1 MKVIQAVKFVVIR
14 TYKAAGSLL
23 ILYAALTVFVSLLS
37 IFNMLVFKEVI
48 DAANGQKTLLG
59 LSIFSLIVFWI
70 IYAIVNKIVEKLAE
84 YLWNIIDLKQTI
96 YNTGEFVNK
105 LSTLDLS
112 NFESPQTYDKIWR
125 SFNRI
130 PWQLKYYLDLAIK
143 LLGKTVELSISILIF
158 FIASPLN
165 AVLIILA
172 NIIPVLVKSKL
183 GEQTF
188 NIYKADSE
196 IRRRFEY
203 ASSLV
208 TQRDTLI
215 EIKQFQGFKF
225 IKEKLLLIYNSFSKK
240 QSAQFKKAWL
250 SLTVVEMIPIIVTLI
265 FLLTIAFQ
273 LNNKAISSGTFVF
286 LFLNILVFNGAL
298 WNVSYFLGGLISDSH
313 FIHDAI
319 DYYNIKRTIDFPEL
333 SPSQEKD
340 LLEKIKNPTITVE
353 NVTFHYPNAAKI
365 VLKNINFT
373 IPYGQNLALIGENGA
388 GKTTLVKLL
397 IRVYDPTEGRILL
410 NGIDLKNIP
419 ENILFKIYSTLFQSF
434 GKFYLTIRENMEL
447 GAGTKLTDEEYI
459 KTLKLSSAW
468 NYVNNF
474 PKKLDQQLGPNYTD
488 GVDLSGGQWQQ
499 LAISKALVRQT
510 PVLILDE
517 PTSSVDAKAETEI
530 FDRLSNE
537 TKDRTV
543 IFISHRFSTIKDANR
558 IVVIDKGKII
568 EDGNHERLMKNKGK
582 YATLYTL
589 QAERY
594 LRKE

>member
-340 LLEKIKNPTITVE
+340 LLEKIKNPTSTVE